1 MTRARSPHVGGA
13 REAGRMALTIAERE
27 AFLAEQH
34 VASLAVSAGPDRG
47 PTVIPIWYHYV
58 AGGPLWISTR
68 PDSRKAQLI
77 AQTGR
82 FSLLVHRV
90 TPTTR
95 YVSVEGTATPSRP
108 TTDDELRAIA
118 GRYRRPDQIEP
129 YVEFARGEHR
139 IDLLPEHWLS
149 ADFGAP

>member
-1 MTRARSPHVGGA
+1 
-13 REAGRMALTIAERE
+13 MALSIAERE
-27 AFLAEQH
+27 AFLAEPH
-34 VASLAVSAGPDRG
+34 VASLSVAAGPDRG
-47 PTVIPIWYHYV
+47 PVVVPIWYHYV
-58 AGGPLWISTR
+58 PGGPIWVSTG
-68 PDSRKAQLI
+68 PDSRKAALI
-77 AQTGR
+77 AEAGR

-95 YVSVEGTATPSRP
+95 YVSVEGRATPSRP

-118 GRYRRPDQIEP
+118 SRYRRPEQIDP

-139 IDLLPEHWLS
+139 IDLEPEHWLS